1 MTSAPQPNELGY
13 GAEPALE
20 ARNVDP
26 DATDEAEEQPK
37 YVGDMPDD
45 PEEAQNYRPDGD
57 SA

>member
-13 GAEPALE
+13 AVDEALQ

-26 DATDEAEEQPK
+26 DATDEAEQQPE

-45 PEEAQNYRPDGD
+45 PEEAQHYRPDEED
-57 SA
+57 A

>member
-13 GAEPALE
+13 AVEPALE

-26 DATDEAEEQPK
+26 DATDEADAQPE

-45 PEEAQNYRPDGD
+45 PEESRHYRPDEED
-57 SA
+57 A